1 MSWDQVISQ
10 GRAKDVLRRAITQ
23 DRVAHAYLFHGPYGT
38 GKRAAAFAF
47 ARALQCK
54 VAPGEGCMKCSDCSR
69 INRMLHP
76 DVRFFL
82 PLPKEMEM
90 EEIVNRMTL
99 LGANPY
105 DTVDFIRRP
114 TAKSSNKQV
123 IFRKEF
129 IVQDVRPVVDFIAF
143 EGAYKVVVLLDAEA
157 LGDDTGNVFLK
168 LLEEPSPRSV
178 FILITERPD
187 RLLPTI
193 LSRCQPI
200 RFDPVPAADI
210 AKALIERE
218 GRSEVEAA
226 SISRLADGSFST
238 ARDLLHDE
246 TARGY
251 RERLVP
257 FMRAV
262 YQNRVDDILKL
273 IEEVSSQTRDEV
285 RLFLG
290 LVLVL
295 VRDLILVRELGP
307 EAPIVNVHE
316 REALVNFVKNLPNPR
331 LEQMVNLVEEAWYL
345 ITRNVNSKLV
355 LTTLTA
361 GLRASMKGDR
371 ALPLVTPLAEQL
383 LSDLE

>member
-54 VAPGEGCMKCSDCSR
+54 VAPGEGCMTCSDCSR
-69 INRMLHP
+69 INRMMHP

-82 PLPKEMEM
+82 PLPKDMEV
-90 EEIVNRMTL
+90 EEIVKRMTD

-114 TAKSSNKQV
+114 TAKSANKQV

-129 IVQDVRPVVDFIAF
+129 IVEDVRPVVDFIAF

-178 FILITERPD
+178 FILITDRPD

-210 AKALIERE
+210 ARALIERE
-218 GRSEVEAA
+218 GRSEVDAA

-262 YQNRVDDILKL
+262 YLNQVDYILEL
-273 IEEVSSQTRDEV
+273 IDGVSSQTRDEV

-295 VRDLILVRELGP
+295 IRDLILVRELGP

-316 REALVNFVKNLPNPR
+316 REALVKFVKNLPNPR

>member
-10 GRAKDVLRRAITQ
+10 GRAKDVLRQAITQ
-23 DRVAHAYLFHGPYGT
+23 DRVAHAYLFQGPYGT

-54 VAPGEGCMKCSDCSR
+54 VAPGEGCMTCSDCSR
-69 INRMLHP
+69 INRMVHP
-76 DVRFFL
+76 DVRFFM
-82 PLPKEMEM
+82 PLPEGMDV
-90 EEIVNRMTL
+90 EEIVKRWATL
-99 LGANPY
+99 GENPY
-105 DTVDFIRRP
+105 ETVDFIRRP
-114 TAKSSNKQV
+114 TAKSVTRQV
-123 IFRKEF
+123 IYRKEF
-129 IVQDVRPVVDFIAF
+129 VRDELYPIISYVAF
-143 EGAYKVVVLLDAEA
+143 EAAYKVVVLTDIDAMREDSA
-157 LGDDTGNVFLK
+157 NSFLK
-168 LLEEPSPRSV
+168 LLEEPTPRSV
-178 FILITERPD
+178 FILITDRPD

-200 RFDPVPAADI
+200 RFDPLPPADI
-210 AKALIERE
+210 AKALMERE
-218 GRSEVEAA
+218 GRPELDAA
-226 SISRLADGSFST
+226 STSRLADGSFST

-262 YQNRVDDILKL
+262 NQNWVDEILEL
-273 IEEVSSQTRDEV
+273 IEDVSSQTRDEV

-290 LVLVL
+290 LLLVL

-307 EAPIVNVHE
+307 EAPIVNVQE
-316 REALVNFVKNLPNPR
+316 RKALVKFVKNLPNPR

-345 ITRNVNSKLV
+345 ITRNVNSRLV

-361 GLRASMKGDR
+361 GLRASMEGHR